1 MATTTL
7 ALATMNANVEGLTN
21 PALISATQDIF
32 KSYAAIDTSVGLLAY
47 SMRRA
52 QSLFAGLAKGEKLDG
67 YTGFAQYVE
76 KRIGVKS
83 SQAFNLAKA
92 GMYLTPV
99 HLTDGSVRFIDKWT
113 LKTLGIKV
121 EKDATYDIPENVTP
135 FSNTTLV
142 RFAEYVGK
150 DEDKDKKARL
160 ENLIKKGK
168 ITSDMSVAAIMKV
181 LNPPQPRL
189 TTTATDADSDD
200 SDESGDESNQLDAK
214 TYDERQAE
222 KVITVSMPL
231 KTWLELKT
239 EMVRFTSMEEYGKEG
254 LPAMWAFLKVMEEK
268 EKEGV

>member
-1 MATTTL
+1 MATTL
-7 ALATMNANVEGLTN
+7 ALATMNANIEGLTN
-21 PALISATQDIF
+21 PALISTTKDIF
-32 KSYAAIDTSVGLLAY
+32 KSYEAIDTSVGLLAY

-67 YTGFAQYVE
+67 YTGFSQYVE

-99 HLTDGSVRFIDKWT
+99 HLNDGSVRFIDKWT
-113 LKTLGIKV
+113 LKALGIKV

-160 ENLIKKGK
+160 EALIKKGK

-200 SDESGDESNQLDAK
+200 SDDSDESGDNSNQLDSK
-214 TYDERQAE
+214 THDKRQDE
-222 KVITVSMPL
+222 KVITVSMSL
-231 KTWLELKT
+231 KTWLELKA

-254 LPAMWAFLKVMEEK
+254 LPAMWAFIENMK

>member
-7 ALATMNANVEGLTN
+7 ALATMNANIEGLTN
-21 PALISATQDIF
+21 PALISATEDIF

-52 QSLFAGLAKGEKLDG
+52 QSLFAGLNKGEKLDG

-113 LKTLGIKV
+113 IKALGLKI

-160 ENLIKKGK
+160 ESLIKKGK

-181 LNPPQPRL
+181 LNPPQPRI
-189 TTTATDADSDD
+189 TTTATDADDD
-200 SDESGDESNQLDAK
+200 SDESGDDSNQLDPK
-214 TYDERQAE
+214 TNADRENE
-222 KVITVSMPL
+222 KTVTATMSM
-231 KTWLELKT
+231 KTWLALKT
-239 EMVRFTSMEEYGKEG
+239 EMVRYTASEPEG
-254 LPAMWAFLKVMEEK
+254 HPAMVAFLNYMK
-268 EKEGV
+268 EQEGV

>member
-1 MATTTL
+1 MATTL
-7 ALATMNANVEGLTN
+7 ALATMNANTEGLTN
-21 PALISATQDIF
+21 PALISATEDIF
-32 KSYAAIDTSVGLLAY
+32 KSYQAIDTSVGLLAY

-99 HLTDGSVRFIDKWT
+99 HSSDGSVRFIDKWT

-168 ITSDMSVAAIMKV
+168 ITSDMSVAAIMKI
-181 LNPPQPRL
+181 LNPPQPRIS
-189 TTTATDADSDD
+189 TTATDADSDD
-200 SDESGDESNQLDAK
+200 SDESGDNSNQLDAK
-214 TYDERQAE
+214 THDERQDD
-222 KVITVSMPL
+222 KIITVSMSL

-239 EMVRFTSMEEYGKEG
+239 EMVRFTCMEEYGKEG
-254 LPAMWAFLKVMEEK
+254 LPAMWAFIENMK